1 MFSTC
6 DAHYLSQ
13 RTWLFSTSSSRCK
26 LSLFP
31 HLVWRV
37 YIYSFNNKYPL
48 LVLTFETSGG
58 RSFSYMTSSPLN
70 KLPVIV
76 RGADTV
82 SVFTVRFNT
91 HLGQLTIGHTN
102 HSFHFLNP
110 PPPGTQLFC
119 YKTTP
124 NMTAGYSGAIVK
136 DCGWTCSLKCES
148 SWRHTEEGWK
158 SHRSCGLVVGA
169 IPDWLDKK
177 ESCSQI
183 FRRQ

>member
-1 MFSTC
+1 MFRTC
-6 DAHYLSQ
+6 DAHYLSK
-13 RTWLFSTSSSRCK
+13 RAWLFSTSSSRCK
-26 LSLFP
+26 LSFFP

-110 PPPGTQLFC
+110 PHSTQVFR

-124 NMTAGYSGAIVK
+124 NVTAGYSGAIVK
-136 DCGWTCSLKCES
+136 KIKNCLWTCSMKCKS
-148 SWRHTEEGWK
+148 SWW
-158 SHRSCGLVVGA
+158 HRGRVEILSVMWFSCGSYH
-169 IPDWLDKK
+169 WLTG
-177 ESCSQI
+177 
-183 FRRQ
+183 

>member
-110 PPPGTQLFC
+110 PPPPRHSTVLLQNNTKYDCRIFRSHC
-119 YKTTP
+119 KK
-124 NMTAGYSGAIVK
+124 N
-136 DCGWTCSLKCES
+136 CGWTCSLKCES
-148 SWRHTEEGWK
+148 SWRHRGRVEISSVMWF
-158 SHRSCGLVVGA
+158 SCGSY
-169 IPDWLDKK
+169 PWLTG
-177 ESCSQI
+177 
-183 FRRQ
+183 

>member
-110 PPPGTQLFC
+110 PPTGTQLFC

-148 SWRHTEEGWK
+148 SWRHRGRVEISSVMWF
-158 SHRSCGLVVGA
+158 SCGSY
-169 IPDWLDKK
+169 PWLTG
-177 ESCSQI
+177 
-183 FRRQ
+183 